1 MEVKITAKN
10 LTVSER
16 FVDYVDER
24 AEKLR
29 HLLHS
34 ATELHVKVNRVGHSK
49 SSDTED
55 HLELIVYGSG
65 EVHRV
70 NAEAQDKFA
79 AFDIAYAKL
88 SEILRRAADKRKVHR
103 GLHGSHGVSELS
115 ATDFAELDITPVD
128 AEVLEALQKSPN
140 A

>member
-1 MEVKITAKN
+1 MEVKISAKN

-24 AEKLR
+24 AEKLK

-34 ATELHVKVNRVGHSK
+34 ATELHVKVERVGHAK
-49 SSDTED
+49 RSDTED
-55 HLELIVYGSG
+55 HLELVVYGKG

-70 NAEAQDKFA
+70 NAFAQDKFA
-79 AFDIAYAKL
+79 AFDVAYAKL
-88 SEILRRAADKRKVHR
+88 TELLRRAADKRKVHR
-103 GLHGSHGVSELS
+103 GLHGSHGVAELS
-115 ATDFAELDITPVD
+115 ASDFAELDIEPVD
-128 AEVLEALQKSPN
+128 AEVLEALAQSPN